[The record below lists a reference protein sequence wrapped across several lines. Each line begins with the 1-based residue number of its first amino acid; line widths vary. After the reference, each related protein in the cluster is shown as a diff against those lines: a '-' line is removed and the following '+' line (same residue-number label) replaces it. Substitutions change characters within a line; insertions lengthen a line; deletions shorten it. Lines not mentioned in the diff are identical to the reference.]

1 MLNYLIIIFAYLI
14 GSIPFGLLFSKLAGV
29 EDIRKHGSGNIGA
42 TNVLRVAGK
51 KLAILTLLADGL
63 KGAILVSIA
72 KSIGLE
78 ENIILVTAASSVIG
92 HIFPIFLGFKGGKG
106 VATAIATLSLVSW
119 QLGLFIVITWL
130 SVFLITRISS
140 LSAILAFAFLP
151 IFSFIYFPEK
161 NIFYLVSFL
170 SLLIIFRHKTNI
182 MRLIKGEEKRSS
194 FAK

>member
-1 MLNYLIIIFAYLI
+1 MLSYVIIVIAYFI
-14 GSIPFGLLFSKLAGV
+14 GSIPFGLLLSKLAGV

-51 KLAILTLLADGL
+51 KLAILTLFADGL
-63 KGAILVSIA
+63 KGAIIVSIA
-72 KSIGLE
+72 KYIGFE
-78 ENIILVTAASSVIG
+78 ENIMLATAASSVIG

-106 VATAIATLSLVSW
+106 VATAIATLSIVSW
-119 QLGLFIVITWL
+119 QIGIFILATWL
-130 SVFLITRISS
+130 VVFLMTRISS
-140 LSAILAFAFLP
+140 LSAILAFAFSP
-151 IFSFIYFPEK
+151 IFTFIYFSEK

-170 SLLIIFRHKTNI
+170 SLLIIYRHKTNI